1 MHLLLKLFFAKE
13 LCFKNLT
20 PYYFNNLTVSESNTK
35 EEIILQGIAASPGVA
50 HGRAVVYLQKQLDV
64 PCYDIVEAQ
73 FDAELERFD
82 QAILE
87 TRAEIT
93 QVRDKI
99 AKSLGEGEAR
109 IFDAHLLVLEDNALL
124 DEVTAELR
132 GSKKNIEF
140 CYNNVAQRY
149 ISFFR
154 SMEDEYLRERVADI
168 GDVSRRLLHNL
179 IGMQKVNLGQLAAES
194 IIVSEDISPSD
205 AADMDRNK
213 LLGFVTDCGGRTS
226 HSVIMAR
233 SLRIPVVVGTHD
245 ATKRILSG
253 NHILVD
259 GYEGVIVINP
269 TEDRLYKY
277 GKLATE
283 RKKRDDTFNSFI
295 SEPAQTLDGASIS
308 LMANVEG
315 LHEMEQVKAM
325 CAEGVGLFR
334 TEGIFLRHHGY
345 PPESVQYDE
354 YRSVVEAAGDQPVII
369 RTLDVG
375 GDKIIGDDNIKDDNS
390 FMGFRAIRFCL
401 GNEAIFKTQLRA
413 ILRSSAHGNVKIM
426 YPMISGLNELRQANQ
441 VLASVKQDLRDTG
454 EAFDESIEV
463 GAMVEVPSA
472 AVIID
477 LLAAETDFLSIG
489 SNDLIQY
496 LMAVDRLNEQV
507 AHLYDP
513 AHPAVL
519 RTLKSIIDGCKAAKT
534 PVSIC
539 GEIAG
544 DPIYAGL
551 LLGMGADSLSLT
563 SSLLPEVKYFI
574 RHIKK
579 AEAEVLVA
587 EVMKLGDSAE
597 IVQKLEA
604 FRRKALGDMA

>member
-1 MHLLLKLFFAKE
+1 MTDPH
-13 LCFKNLT
+13 
-20 PYYFNNLTVSESNTK
+20 TK
-35 EEIILQGIAASPGVA
+35 EEIILEGIAASPGVA

-64 PCYDIVEAQ
+64 PCYDIAA
-73 FDAELERFD
+73 DKITSELERFD
-82 QAILE
+82 KAILE

-93 QVRDKI
+93 EVRDQI

-124 DEVTAELR
+124 DEVTAELQ
-132 GSKKNIEF
+132 STQKNIEF

-154 SMEDEYLRERVADI
+154 SMEDEYLRERVSDI

-194 IIVSEDISPSD
+194 VIVSEDISPSD
-205 AADMDRNK
+205 AADLDRNK
-213 LLGFVTDCGGRTS
+213 LLGFVTDAGGKTS

-233 SLRIPVVVGTHD
+233 SLRIPAVVGTHD
-245 ATKRILSG
+245 ATKRIVSG
-253 NHILVD
+253 DHILVD
-259 GYEGVIVINP
+259 GHDGIIVINP

-277 GKLATE
+277 GKLASE
-283 RKKRDDTFNSFI
+283 RQKRDDTFSSFI
-295 SEPAQTLDGASIS
+295 AEPAVTLDGASIS

-315 LHEMEQVKAM
+315 VQEMEQVKQM
-325 CAEGVGLFR
+325 HAEGVGLFR

-345 PPESVQYDE
+345 PPESVQYDA
-354 YRSVVEAAGDQPVII
+354 YRAVVEAAGEDPVII

-375 GDKIIGDDNIKDDNS
+375 GDKTIGDDNVKDDNS

-401 GNEAIFKTQLRA
+401 GNEAIFATQLRA
-413 ILRSSAHGNVKIM
+413 ILRASAHGNAKIM
-426 YPMISGLNELRQANQ
+426 YPMISGMNELRMANRM
-441 VLASVKQDLRDTG
+441 LESVKQELRDAG
-454 EAFDESIEV
+454 EAFDEGIEV

-489 SNDLIQY
+489 TNDLIQY
-496 LMAVDRLNEQV
+496 LIAVDRLNDQV

-519 RTLKSIIDGCKAAKT
+519 RTLKAIIDGANAANT
-534 PVSIC
+534 PISIC

-544 DPIYAGL
+544 DPIFAGL
-551 LLGMGADSLSLT
+551 LLGMGATSLSLT

-574 RHIKK
+574 RHITKSD
-579 AEAEVLVA
+579 AEALVA
-587 EVMKLGDSAE
+587 EVMQLGESTD

-604 FRRKALGDMA
+604 FRQKALGDLA

>member
-1 MHLLLKLFFAKE
+1 MSE
-13 LCFKNLT
+13 TT
-20 PYYFNNLTVSESNTK
+20 PS
-35 EEIILQGIAASPGVA
+35 EEIIIEGIAASPGVA

-64 PCYDIVEAQ
+64 PCYDIPEAKIE
-73 FDAELERFD
+73 AELERFE

-87 TRAEIT
+87 TRLGISK
-93 QVRDKI
+93 VRDKI
-99 AKSLGEGEAR
+99 AGSLGEGEAR

-124 DEVTAELR
+124 DEVTSELR
-132 GSKKNIEF
+132 STRKNIEF
-140 CYNNVAQRY
+140 CFNKVAERY
-149 ISFFR
+149 MAFFR

-168 GDVSRRLLHNL
+168 RDVSRRLLHNL
-179 IGMQKVNLGQLAAES
+179 IGMQTVNLGQLAAES

-205 AADMDRNK
+205 AADLDRTK
-213 LLGFVTDCGGRTS
+213 LLGFVTDGGGKTS

-233 SLRIPVVVGTHD
+233 SLRIPAVVGTHD
-245 ATKRILSG
+245 ATMRIVSG
-253 NHILVD
+253 DPILVD
-259 GYEGVIVINP
+259 GYEGIIVINP
-269 TEDRLYKY
+269 SESRLFKY
-277 GKLATE
+277 GKLASE
-283 RKKRDDTFNSFI
+283 RRKRDATFNSFI
-295 SEPAQTLDGASIS
+295 AEPARTADGASIR
-308 LMANVEG
+308 LMANIEG
-315 LHEMEQVKAM
+315 IQEMEQVKAM
-325 CAEGVGLFR
+325 HAEGVGLFR

-345 PPESVQYDE
+345 PPESVQYEE
-354 YRSVVEAAGDQPVII
+354 YAAVVEAAGDQPVII

-375 GDKIIGDDNIKDDNS
+375 GDKLIGDENVKEDNS

-401 GNEAIFKTQLRA
+401 GNVDIFKTQLRA
-413 ILRSSAHGNVKIM
+413 ILRASVHGNVKIM
-426 YPMISGLNELRQANQ
+426 YPMISGLNELRAANQ
-441 VLASVKQDLRDTG
+441 VLAEVKQSLL
-454 EAFDESIEV
+454 EEKIPFAANIEV

-472 AVIID
+472 AMIVD

-489 SNDLIQY
+489 TNDLIQY
-496 LMAVDRLNEQV
+496 LIAVDRLNDEV

-519 RTLKSIIDGCKAAKT
+519 RTLKAIIDGGNAAGT

-579 AEAEVLVA
+579 SDAEALVKEVLQI
-587 EVMKLGDSAE
+587 GDSDE
-597 IVQKLEA
+597 VVRKLEA
-604 FRRKALGDMA
+604 FRQKALGKLA

>member
-1 MHLLLKLFFAKE
+1 MSRCPVNHSTEFHIT
-13 LCFKNLT
+13 LT
-20 PYYFNNLTVSESNTK
+20 TQHSK
-35 EEIILQGIAASPGVA
+35 EEIVLEGIAASPGVA
-50 HGRAVVYLQKQLDV
+50 HGRAVVYLQKKLDV
-64 PCYDIVEAQ
+64 PCYDISE
-73 FDAELERFD
+73 DKIEAELERFE
-82 QAILE
+82 QSILE

-99 AKSLGEGEAR
+99 AETLGDGEAR

-124 DEVTAELR
+124 DEVISELR
-132 GSKKNIEF
+132 NSKKNIEF

-154 SMEDEYLRERVADI
+154 SMEDEYLRERVSDI

-179 IGMQKVNLGQLAAES
+179 IGMQKVKLGELAAES
-194 IIVSEDISPSD
+194 IIISEDISPSD
-205 AADMDRNK
+205 AADLDRNK
-213 LLGFVTDCGGRTS
+213 LLGFVTDAGGKTS

-233 SLRIPVVVGTHD
+233 SLRIPAVVGTHD
-245 ATKRILSG
+245 ATKKIHSG
-253 NHILVD
+253 DHIIVD
-259 GYEGVIVINP
+259 GHEGLIIINP
-269 TEDRLYKY
+269 SEERLYKY

-283 RKKRDDTFNSFI
+283 RKKRDDTFHSFI
-295 SEPAQTLDGASIS
+295 SEPAETLDGGSIR

-315 LHEMEQVKAM
+315 AQEMDQANAM
-325 CAEGVGLFR
+325 YAEGVGLFR

-354 YRSVVEAAGDQPVII
+354 YRSVVEAAGEHPVII

-375 GDKIIGDDNIKDDNS
+375 GDKTIGDENVKEDSS
-390 FMGFRAIRFCL
+390 FLGFRAIRFCL
-401 GNEAIFKTQLRA
+401 GNQDIFKTQLRA
-413 ILRSSAHGNVKIM
+413 ILRASAHGNTKIM
-426 YPMISGLNELRQANQ
+426 YPMISGIPELRQANQ
-441 VLASVKQDLRDTG
+441 VLDAVKNDLRKEG
-454 EAFDESIEV
+454 KSFNENVEV
-463 GAMVEVPSA
+463 GAMVEIPSA
-472 AVIID
+472 AAIID

-489 SNDLIQY
+489 TNDLIQY
-496 LMAVDRLNEQV
+496 MIAVDRLNDQV
-507 AHLYDP
+507 THLYDP
-513 AHPAVL
+513 AHPAIL
-519 RTLKSIIDGCKAAKT
+519 RTLKAIIDGGNAANT

-579 AEAEVLVA
+579 SEAEALV
-587 EVMKLGDSAE
+587 EKVMQIGDSAE
-597 IVQKLEA
+597 IVQHLEA
-604 FRRKALGDMA
+604 FRQQALGELA

>member
-1 MHLLLKLFFAKE
+1 MTDPH
-13 LCFKNLT
+13 
-20 PYYFNNLTVSESNTK
+20 TK
-35 EEIILQGIAASPGVA
+35 EEIILEGIAASTGVA

-64 PCYDIVEAQ
+64 PSYDVADDAL
-73 FDAELERFD
+73 DAELARFD
-82 QAILE
+82 KAILE

-93 QVRDKI
+93 AVRDQI
-99 AKSLGEGEAR
+99 AQSLGEGEAR

-124 DEVTAELR
+124 EEVTTELQ
-132 GSKKNIEF
+132 STKKNIEF

-154 SMEDEYLRERVADI
+154 SMEDEYLRERVSDI

-205 AADMDRNK
+205 AADLDRNK
-213 LLGFVTDCGGRTS
+213 LLGFVTDAGGKTS

-233 SLRIPVVVGTHD
+233 SLRIPAVVGTHD
-245 ATKRILSG
+245 ATKRIVSG
-253 NHILVD
+253 DHILVD
-259 GYEGVIVINP
+259 GHEGIIVVNP
-269 TEDRLYKY
+269 SEDRLYKY
-277 GKLATE
+277 GKLASE
-283 RKKRDDTFNSFI
+283 RQKRDDTFSSFI
-295 SEPAQTLDGASIS
+295 SEPAVTLDGASIS

-315 LHEMEQVKAM
+315 AQEMEHVQAM
-325 CAEGVGLFR
+325 HAEGVGLFR

-345 PPESVQYDE
+345 PPESVQYE
-354 YRSVVEAAGDQPVII
+354 AYREVVEAAGEHPVII

-375 GDKIIGDDNIKDDNS
+375 GDKTIGDENVKDDNS

-401 GNEAIFKTQLRA
+401 GNEAIFTTQLRA

-426 YPMISGLNELRQANQ
+426 YPMISGMNELRMANR
-441 VLASVKQDLRDTG
+441 VLESVKKELRSEG
-454 EAFDESIEV
+454 QAFDEAIEV

-472 AVIID
+472 AAIID

-489 SNDLIQY
+489 TNDLIQY
-496 LMAVDRLNEQV
+496 LIAVDRLNDQV

-519 RTLKSIIDGCKAAKT
+519 RTLKAIIDGANQAKT
-534 PVSIC
+534 PISIC

-544 DPIYAGL
+544 DPIYAGI

-579 AEAEVLVA
+579 SDAKALVA
-587 EVMKLGDSAE
+587 EVMQLSDSND
-597 IVQKLEA
+597 IIQRLEA
-604 FRRKALGDMA
+604 FRQQALGDLA

>member
-1 MHLLLKLFFAKE
+1 M
-13 LCFKNLT
+13 
-20 PYYFNNLTVSESNTK
+20 SESHTK
-35 EEIILQGIAASPGVA
+35 EEIILEGIAASPGVA

-64 PCYDIVEAQ
+64 PCYDITL
-73 FDAELERFD
+73 DLIPSELERFD
-82 QAILE
+82 KAILE

-93 QVRDKI
+93 QVRDQI
-99 AKSLGEGEAR
+99 AKTLGEGEAR

-124 DEVTAELR
+124 EEVTAELQN
-132 GSKKNIEF
+132 SKKNIEF

-154 SMEDEYLRERVADI
+154 SMEDEYLRERVSDI

-194 IIVSEDISPSD
+194 IIISEDISPSD
-205 AADMDRNK
+205 AADLDRNK
-213 LLGFVTDCGGRTS
+213 LLGFVTDGGGKTS

-233 SLRIPVVVGTHD
+233 SLRIPAVVGTHD
-245 ATKRILSG
+245 ATKRIVSG
-253 NHILVD
+253 DHILVD
-259 GYEGVIVINP
+259 GHEGIIVINP

-277 GKLATE
+277 GKLASE
-283 RKKRDDTFNSFI
+283 RQKRDDTFNSFI
-295 SEPAQTLDGASIS
+295 ADPAVTLDGASIS

-315 LHEMEQVKAM
+315 AQEMEQVNAM
-325 CAEGVGLFR
+325 RAEGVGLFR

-345 PPESVQYDE
+345 PPESVQYDA
-354 YRSVVEAAGDQPVII
+354 YKAVVEAAANQPVII

-375 GDKIIGDDNIKDDNS
+375 GDKTIGDENVKDDNS

-413 ILRSSAHGNVKIM
+413 ILRASAHGNVKIM
-426 YPMISGLNELRQANQ
+426 YPMISGLNELRMANR
-441 VLASVKQDLRDTG
+441 VLESVKQELREKG
-454 EAFDESIEV
+454 QAFDEAIEV

-489 SNDLIQY
+489 TNDLIQY
-496 LMAVDRLNEQV
+496 LIAVDRLNEQV

-519 RTLKSIIDGCKAAKT
+519 RTLKAIIDGANKANT
-534 PVSIC
+534 PISVC

-579 AEAEVLVA
+579 SEAQALVN
-587 EVMKLGDSAE
+587 EVMLLGDSAE
-597 IVQKLEA
+597 IIQKLEA
-604 FRRKALGDMA
+604 FRRKALGDLA

>member
-1 MHLLLKLFFAKE
+1 MTENHI
-13 LCFKNLT
+13 
-20 PYYFNNLTVSESNTK
+20 K
-35 EEIILQGIAASPGVA
+35 EEIVLEGIAASPGVA

-64 PCYDIVEAQ
+64 PSYDLNEAQ
-73 FDAELERFD
+73 VDSELERFE

-87 TRAEIT
+87 TRIEIS

-99 AKSLGEGEAR
+99 AKTLSEGEAR

-124 DEVTAELR
+124 DEVIAELR
-132 GSKKNIEF
+132 STKKNIEF
-140 CYNNVAQRY
+140 CYNNVSQRY

-154 SMEDEYLRERVADI
+154 SMEDEYLRERVSDI

-194 IIVSEDISPSD
+194 IIISEDISPSD
-205 AADMDRNK
+205 AADLDRNK
-213 LLGFVTDCGGRTS
+213 LLGFVTDGGGKTS

-233 SLRIPVVVGTHD
+233 SLRIPAVVGTHN
-245 ATKRILSG
+245 ATKKILSG
-253 NHILVD
+253 DHILVD
-259 GYEGVIVINP
+259 GHEGIIVINP
-269 TEDRLYKY
+269 TEDRLYQY
-277 GKLATE
+277 GKLAKE

-295 SEPAQTLDGASIS
+295 SEQARTKDGATIH
-308 LMANVEG
+308 LMANIEG
-315 LHEMEQVKAM
+315 IAEMEQAKHM
-325 CAEGVGLFR
+325 RAEGVGLFR

-345 PPESVQYDE
+345 PPESVQYEE
-354 YRSVVEAAGDQPVII
+354 YRAVVEAADGQAVII

-375 GDKIIGDDNIKDDNS
+375 GDKTIGDENVNEDNS
-390 FMGFRAIRFCL
+390 FMGCRAIRFCL
-401 GNEAIFKTQLRA
+401 ENEDIFKTQLRA
-413 ILRSSAHGNVKIM
+413 ILRSSAHGHVKIM
-426 YPMISGLNELRQANQ
+426 YPMISGMCELRRAN
-441 VLASVKQDLRDTG
+441 VILESVKEELTMRG
-454 EAFDESIEV
+454 EAFDLAIEV

-489 SNDLIQY
+489 TNDLIQY
-496 LMAVDRLNEQV
+496 LMAVDRLNDQV

-519 RTLKSIIDGCKAAKT
+519 RTLKAIIDGGKAANT
-534 PVSIC
+534 PVSVC

-544 DPIYAGL
+544 DPIYAGI

-579 AEAEVLVA
+579 SEAEELVA
-587 EVMKLGDSAE
+587 EIMKTADSAE
-597 IVQKLEA
+597 IIQKLEA
-604 FRRKALGDMA
+604 FRQKALGDLA

>member
-1 MHLLLKLFFAKE
+1 MSDYHK
-13 LCFKNLT
+13 
-20 PYYFNNLTVSESNTK
+20 K
-35 EEIILQGIAASPGVA
+35 EEIILEGIAASPGVA

-64 PCYDIVEAQ
+64 PCYDITEEKVES
-73 FDAELERFD
+73 ELARFE

-93 QVRDKI
+93 QVRDQI

-124 DEVTAELR
+124 DEVSAELR
-132 GSKKNIEF
+132 SSKKNIEF

-154 SMEDEYLRERVADI
+154 SMEDEYLRERVSDI

-194 IIVSEDISPSD
+194 IIISEDISPSD
-205 AADMDRNK
+205 AADLDRNK
-213 LLGFVTDCGGRTS
+213 LLGFVTDSGGKTS

-233 SLRIPVVVGTHD
+233 SLRIPAVVGTHD
-245 ATKRILSG
+245 ATKKIVSG
-253 NHILVD
+253 DHILVD
-259 GYEGVIVINP
+259 GHDGIIVINP
-269 TEDRLYKY
+269 TEERLYQY
-277 GKLATE
+277 GKLASE
-283 RKKRDDTFNSFI
+283 RKKRDDTFNKFI
-295 SEPAQTLDGASIS
+295 AEPVRTKDGASIT
-308 LMANVEG
+308 LMANIEG
-315 LHEMEQVKAM
+315 VQEMEQVRHM
-325 CAEGVGLFR
+325 HAEGVGLFR

-345 PPESVQYDE
+345 PPESVQYEE
-354 YRSVVEAAGDQPVII
+354 YKAVVEAAGQHPVII

-375 GDKIIGDDNIKDDNS
+375 GDKTIGDENVKEDNS
-390 FMGFRAIRFCL
+390 FMGCRAIRFCL
-401 GNEAIFKTQLRA
+401 ENEDIFKTQLRA
-413 ILRSSAHGNVKIM
+413 ILRSSAHGQVKIM
-426 YPMISGLNELRQANQ
+426 YPMISGLHELQCANAI
-441 VLASVKQDLRDTG
+441 LESVK
-454 EAFDESIEV
+454 EALSEEGVAYDKNIDV

-472 AVIID
+472 AIIVD
-477 LLAAETDFLSIG
+477 MLAAETDFLSIG
-489 SNDLIQY
+489 TNDLIQY
-496 LMAVDRLNEQV
+496 LIAVDRLNDQV
-507 AHLYDP
+507 AHLYEP

-519 RTLKSIIDGCKAAKT
+519 RTLKMIIDGGKAANT
-534 PVSIC
+534 PVSVC

-579 AEAEVLVA
+579 SDAEALVA
-587 EVMKLGDSAE
+587 EVMKLSDSSV
-597 IVQKLEA
+597 IIQKLEA
-604 FRRKALGDMA
+604 FRQEALGNLA

>member
-1 MHLLLKLFFAKE
+1 M
-13 LCFKNLT
+13 
-20 PYYFNNLTVSESNTK
+20 SESHTK
-35 EEIILQGIAASPGVA
+35 EEIILKGIAASPGVA

-64 PCYDIVEAQ
+64 PCDDITEAQ
-73 FDAELERFD
+73 IDSELERFD
-82 QAILE
+82 KAILE
-87 TRAEIT
+87 TRAEIA

-99 AKSLGEGEAR
+99 AHTLGEGEAR

-124 DEVTAELR
+124 DEVTTELR
-132 GSKKNIEF
+132 TSMKSIDF
-140 CYNNVAQRY
+140 CFNNVAQRY

-194 IIVSEDISPSD
+194 IIISEDISPSD

-213 LLGFVTDCGGRTS
+213 LLGFVTDAGGKTS

-233 SLRIPVVVGTHD
+233 SLRIPAVVGTHD

-253 NHILVD
+253 DHILVD
-259 GYEGVIVINP
+259 GHEGVIVINP
-269 TEDRLYKY
+269 TEERLYKY

-283 RKKRDDTFNSFI
+283 RQKRDDTFNSFI
-295 SEPAQTLDGASIS
+295 AEPAQTLDGASIS
-308 LMANVEG
+308 LMANIEG
-315 LHEMEQVKAM
+315 AQEMQQVKAM
-325 CAEGVGLFR
+325 YAEGVGLFR

-345 PPESVQYDE
+345 PPESVQYEE
-354 YRSVVEAAGDQPVII
+354 YRAVVEAAGDQPVII

-375 GDKIIGDDNIKDDNS
+375 GDKTIGDKNIKDDNS

-401 GNEAIFKTQLRA
+401 GNEAIFRTQLRA
-413 ILRSSAHGNVKIM
+413 ILRSSVHGNIKIM
-426 YPMISGLNELRQANQ
+426 YPMISGMNELRQANQ
-441 VLASVKQDLRDTG
+441 VLDSVKQELREKG
-454 EAFDESIEV
+454 QAFDESIEV

-472 AVIID
+472 AMIVD

-489 SNDLIQY
+489 TNDLIQY
-496 LMAVDRLNEQV
+496 LIAVDRLNDQV

-519 RTLKSIIDGCKAAKT
+519 RTLKAIIDGGKAANT

-579 AEAEVLVA
+579 SDAEALVA
-587 EVMKLGDSAE
+587 EVMQLSDSAD

-604 FRRKALGDMA
+604 FRQKALGDLA

>member
-1 MHLLLKLFFAKE
+1 MSETHIKQEILLE
-13 LCFKNLT
+13 
-20 PYYFNNLTVSESNTK
+20 
-35 EEIILQGIAASPGVA
+35 GIAASPGVA

-64 PCYDIVEAQ
+64 PCYDVTEDQ
-73 FDAELERFD
+73 VDEELQRFD
-82 QAILE
+82 KAILE
-87 TRAEIT
+87 TRSEIA
-93 QVRDKI
+93 QVRDQI
-99 AKSLGEGEAR
+99 AASLGEGEAR

-124 DEVTAELR
+124 EEVTTELR
-132 GSKKNIEF
+132 SSKKNIEY

-149 ISFFR
+149 ISFFS
-154 SMEDEYLRERVADI
+154 SMEDEYLRERVSDI

-179 IGMQKVNLGQLAAES
+179 IGMQKVNLGELAAES

-205 AADMDRNK
+205 AADLDRNR
-213 LLGFVTDCGGRTS
+213 LLGFVTDAGGKTS

-233 SLRIPVVVGTHD
+233 SLRIPAVVGTHD
-245 ATKRILSG
+245 ATKRIVSG
-253 NHILVD
+253 DHILVD
-259 GYEGVIVINP
+259 GHEGIIVINP

-283 RKKRDDTFNSFI
+283 RKQRDDTFNSFI
-295 SEPAQTLDGASIS
+295 AEPAQTLDGATIR

-315 LHEMEQVKAM
+315 AQEMEQVTAM
-325 CAEGVGLFR
+325 HAEGVGLFR

-345 PPESVQYDE
+345 PPESVQYEE
-354 YRSVVEAAGDQPVII
+354 YRAVVEAAGGHPVII
-369 RTLDVG
+369 RTLDIG
-375 GDKIIGDDNIKDDNS
+375 GDKTIGDENVKDDSS

-401 GNEAIFKTQLRA
+401 GNEEIFKTQLRA
-413 ILRSSAHGNVKIM
+413 ILRSSAHGDVKIM
-426 YPMISGLNELRQANQ
+426 YPMISGLHELRRANIILEEVKVELRQ
-441 VLASVKQDLRDTG
+441 RG
-454 EAFDESIEV
+454 EAFDEAIEV

-472 AVIID
+472 AAIID

-489 SNDLIQY
+489 TNDLIQY
-496 LMAVDRLNEQV
+496 LIAVDRLNDQV

-513 AHPAVL
+513 AHPGVL
-519 RTLKSIIDGCKAAKT
+519 RTLKAIIDGGNAANT

-574 RHIKK
+574 RHINKSD
-579 AEAEVLVA
+579 AEALVA
-587 EVMKLGDSAE
+587 EVMQLSDSAD

-604 FRRKALGDMA
+604 FRQKALGELA

>member
-1 MHLLLKLFFAKE
+1 MSQNH
-13 LCFKNLT
+13 
-20 PYYFNNLTVSESNTK
+20 TK
-35 EEIILQGIAASPGVA
+35 EEVIIEGIAASPGVA

-64 PCYDIVEAQ
+64 PCYDISEDKVES
-73 FDAELERFD
+73 ELERFE
-82 QAILE
+82 QAIFE
-87 TRAEIT
+87 TRAEIS
-93 QVRDKI
+93 QVRDQI
-99 AKSLGEGEAR
+99 AKTLGEGEAR

-124 DEVTAELR
+124 DEVSAELR
-132 GSKKNIEF
+132 STKKNIEF
-140 CYNNVAQRY
+140 CYNHVAQRY

-154 SMEDEYLRERVADI
+154 SMEDEYLRERVSDI

-194 IIVSEDISPSD
+194 IIISEDISPSD

-213 LLGFVTDCGGRTS
+213 LLGFVTDSGGKTS

-233 SLRIPVVVGTHD
+233 SLRIPAVVGTHD
-245 ATKRILSG
+245 ATKKIVSG
-253 NHILVD
+253 DHILVD
-259 GYEGVIVINP
+259 GHEGIIVINP
-269 TEDRLYKY
+269 TEERLYQY
-277 GKLATE
+277 GKLASE
-283 RKKRDDTFNSFI
+283 RKKRDDTFKAFI
-295 SEPAQTLDGASIS
+295 AESATTKDGASIR

-315 LHEMEQVKAM
+315 VQEMEQVNRM
-325 CAEGVGLFR
+325 HAEGVGLFR

-345 PPESVQYDE
+345 PPESVQYEE
-354 YRSVVEAAGDQPVII
+354 YRAVVEAAEGQPVII

-375 GDKIIGDDNIKDDNS
+375 GDKTIGDDSLEEDKS
-390 FMGFRAIRFCL
+390 FMGCRAIRFCL
-401 GNEAIFKTQLRA
+401 VNEGIFKTQLRA
-413 ILRSSAHGNVKIM
+413 ILRSSAHGPVKIM
-426 YPMISGLNELRQANQ
+426 YPMISGMGELRHANTILQ
-441 VLASVKQDLRDTG
+441 SVK
-454 EAFDESIEV
+454 EALSEEGIVYDKGVEV

-472 AVIID
+472 AIIID

-489 SNDLIQY
+489 TNDLIQY
-496 LMAVDRLNEQV
+496 LIAVDRLNDQV

-519 RTLKSIIDGCKAAKT
+519 RTLKMIIDGGKAANT

-574 RHIKK
+574 RHINKSD
-579 AEAEVLVA
+579 AEALVA
-587 EVMKLGDSAE
+587 EIMQIGDSAE
-597 IVQKLEA
+597 ILHKLEA
-604 FRRKALGDMA
+604 FRRAALGDLA